1 MLKDTRSPLGPFSE
15 VRSPTR
21 MIYGLLTLSRQVY
34 DVLGAAGSLQTR
46 FYIVKHGSLQA
57 YAQSL

>member
-15 VRSPTR
+15 VSSPAHTL
-21 MIYGLLTLSRQVY
+21 YGLLTLSRQVY
-34 DVLGAAGSLQTR
+34 DVLGAAWSLKTR
-46 FYIVKHGSLQA
+46 FYRAKHRFLQV